1 MLRRPFCCIC
11 EFIVALAWR
20 DAAPDFLS
28 LDRPSPSLTPD
39 SLIAKAEASSGA
51 ANQSAN
57 ESHVTPEA
65 LLSVL
70 REEHKK
76 NRRLRKRLYRM
87 MHRESEN
94 FSETVTAARS
104 MQRDLS
110 SYLHNLTHQ
119 AWRKRAKTHRSTSNL
134 ERRSFDRSAEQTP
147 EEDSLMFPDYETELE
162 TNMELRNRL
171 AQLESYFNVQA
182 DQWQH
187 ALSVTSEHA
196 TKQSQ
201 SRETTVPGP
210 EKSPS
215 QDAGGAETTPQQ
227 SVAGT
232 TTTTVSSGEAQPSQS
247 GSQDAGGAE
256 TTPQQSLAGTTTTTV
271 SSGSH
276 GAASTDTEHQQP
288 GKNPGGAKWSD
299 ATSTNTTKTKQQQP
313 SEKPEQSVPA
323 ETQESRA
330 VTTTEHLLST
340 EPELIVDIGPGGS
353 GSTATTSGAP
363 AAANTTTRTSQRT
376 VSTHSRPQRKT
387 STAKPTTSTEEP
399 ARARA
404 VGKTAQGPEAAEA
417 AATEAAEAASWFRG
431 GRREPEPNATRA
443 SSEHADADQKS
454 RWNKERL
461 DVAEG
466 NEIKFGFSRSDQ

>member
-1 MLRRPFCCIC
+1 PFCCIC

-51 ANQSAN
+51 ANQSVN

-162 TNMELRNRL
+162 TNTELRNRL
-171 AQLESYFNVQA
+171 AQLESYFNARGSAKLQWLSIDFECGQSMCEVQA

-215 QDAGGAETTPQQ
+215 QDAGG
-227 SVAGT
+227 
-232 TTTTVSSGEAQPSQS
+232 
-247 GSQDAGGAE
+247 
-256 TTPQQSLAGTTTTTV
+256 
-271 SSGSH
+271 SH

-313 SEKPEQSVPA
+313 SKNPEQSVPA

-330 VTTTEHLLST
+330 LTTTEHLLST

-353 GSTATTSGAP
+353 RSTATTSGAP

-376 VSTHSRPQRKT
+376 VSTHSRPQRTT
-387 STAKPTTSTEEP
+387 STKPTTSTEEP

-417 AATEAAEAASWFRG
+417 ATEAAEAASWFRPSPEL
-431 GRREPEPNATRA
+431 RR
-443 SSEHADADQKS
+443 
-454 RWNKERL
+454 
-461 DVAEG
+461 
-466 NEIKFGFSRSDQ
+466 